1 MKQLGLSLK
10 QESSVIKTK
19 KKGQSQKE
27 RKEEREGEGREGGR
41 KEEGSK
47 GINIGAELGDHRPE
61 FDFFFSNG
69 NFDYGGRKHRLILA
83 HRCWNCILRNEA
95 QQE

>member
-10 QESSVIKTK
+10 QESSVIKKK

-61 FDFFFSNG
+61 FDFFLKWQLCLW
-69 NFDYGGRKHRLILA
+69 R
-83 HRCWNCILRNEA
+83 
-95 QQE
+95 